1 MKNKYLMRTFAAT
14 AFAIAMVGCSTDS
27 GIDGTILSPED
38 AILNAEDKLGITIDP
53 NKSWSMTTNVEASV
67 TINKDYGETYA
78 ITVYQDNPFVN
89 NTGVVLGQAT
99 AENGKKITFSF
110 TAPKAMYLA
119 YVAIKDSK
127 GYSYVKPVAIA
138 DNKLE
143 TSFGSTTTASAPSF
157 FKKFM
162 TRGLLTRGSE
172 ADDFVIPELGV
183 PVTTQQIADYLTTAT
198 EPNDDNIN
206 HNNDGSHYE
215 AGTEGHWVID
225 QEATT
230 TTVQPT
236 WPQFQWGGIASQ
248 ILYNWGSPSN
258 EDIAWFEENCRP
270 LANYDYG
277 DYSVNYANNLI
288 DLLNDVY
295 AKCQATGRGDWLTIT
310 TEGVKGGVITTEEI
324 KHWEE
329 GTEGQWVTDPNY
341 VLNFKIT
348 GNYNKMI
355 PVMAS
360 EDYYDDNGQLQR
372 GHRWMTVTG
381 KWTLPDGEQRI
392 GGNAYILIA
401 NGGEL
406 NIPANAYMT
415 FVNQARIVVMP
426 GGKITGAGKIIITN
440 GTAED
445 GYGYNGGTISIGT
458 FCNNFGTFYNNG
470 NMTVGTLEGPSTNS
484 IYINQGK
491 MMVTQAPKGSQT
503 ANMRIW
509 NNCWFECTN
518 KFACRTIIQ
527 GEGAYFKAGHL
538 EMSCSEDATP
548 DPSYIYAK
556 GNSLIDVPGAVA
568 LNNVNIVGPTGS
580 DYAFLQFG
588 YVEDAYGLHNLS
600 TATNYTVTEN
610 TMVTAISNN
619 IYLSIDNPNVTDN
632 AYSMTAC
639 EKVINMLN
647 GTNTYEY
654 NKKMRDPNAQASAVL
669 YDQIGNGNAVLVQKG
684 AYNVAAVEASECSP
698 GITPVE
704 PEEVPEIEETYP
716 IYSYAFED
724 TNGGD
729 YDMNDVVIRAQEIPG
744 DKIQLTVVAAG
755 ATLELYLHLYPA
767 AAPVNGEV
775 AHYEGQYIVLSD
787 DERQE
792 TEVHAMMGAPR
803 NSWESSCIMLN
814 TGVTDNTGGDAL
826 PAVITIDKG
835 NYDPATLPLAIYSQE
850 NGEMRL
856 SRTGEPPFGIV
867 IPGNWKWPKEY
878 INIMTAYGNTNT
890 ENEGDQSFGT
900 FATTTNSA
908 EHWYNYPMRY
918 VMTK

>member
-27 GIDGTILSPED
+27 ELGTILSPED
-38 AILNAEDKLGITIDP
+38 AILNAEEKLGITIDP

-67 TINKDYGETYA
+67 TINKDYGDTYA

-99 AENGKKITFSF
+99 AENGKKTTFSF
-110 TAPKAMYLA
+110 TAPKATYLA

-157 FKKFM
+157 FSKFM
-162 TRGLLTRGSE
+162 TRGLFTRGSE
-172 ADDFVIPELGV
+172 ADDFVIPTASV
-183 PVTTQQIADYLTTAT
+183 PVTTQQIADYLATAT

-215 AGTEGHWVID
+215 GGSEGHWV
-225 QEATT
+225 EGS
-230 TTVQPT
+230 
-236 WPQFQWGGIASQ
+236 QWGWTWAGVGGNLYNNRDNFNYDWFNPASQ
-248 ILYNWGSPSN
+248 GASDEDFEWFKTNCMPFAN
-258 EDIAWFEENCRP
+258 EDWSFYNGATDWNS
-270 LANYDYG
+270 A
-277 DYSVNYANNLI
+277 STVLI
-288 DLLNDVY
+288 GMLRS
-295 AKCQATGRGDWLTIT
+295 TGRESWANIWA
-310 TEGVKGGVITTEEI
+310 EGSDG
-324 KHWEE
+324 HWEE
-329 GTEGQWVTDPNY
+329 GTEGQWVTDPNW

-355 PVMAS
+355 PVLAS
-360 EDYYDDNGQLQR
+360 EDYYENGEWHR
-372 GHRWMTVTG
+372 AHRWMTVTG
-381 KWTLPDGEQRI
+381 KWTLPEGEQRI
-392 GGNAYILIA
+392 GKDAYILIA
-401 NGGEL
+401 KGGEL
-406 NIPANAYMT
+406 NIPSNAYMT

-426 GGKITGAGKIIITN
+426 GGKITGAGKITITN
-440 GTAED
+440 GTTED
-445 GYGYNGGTISIGT
+445 GYGYNGGTINIGS
-458 FCNNFGTFYNNG
+458 FCNNYGTFFNYG

-484 IYINQGK
+484 LYINHNN
-491 MMVTQAPKGSQT
+491 MVVKQAPKSSGT
-503 ANMRIW
+503 ANLRLY
-509 NNCWFECTN
+509 NNCWFECINT
-518 KFACRTIIQ
+518 FAGRCIVQ
-527 GEGAYFKAGHL
+527 GENAYFKAEDL

-556 GNSLIDVPGAVA
+556 GNSLMEVTGAVA
-568 LNNVNIVGPTGS
+568 LNNVNIVGPTDS

-588 YVEDAYGLHNLS
+588 SVEDAYEAHNLS
-600 TATNYTVTEN
+600 TATNYTVTGE
-610 TMVTAISNN
+610 TMETAISNN
-619 IYLSIDNPNVTDN
+619 IYLSIDHLNVTDN
-632 AYSMTAC
+632 AYDLTAC

-654 NKKMRDPNAQASAVL
+654 NKMMSDPNAQASAVL

-684 AYNVAAVEASECSP
+684 AYNIAEIEESECSP
-698 GITPVE
+698 GITPIE
-704 PEEVPEIEETYP
+704 QEEIPVIDETYP
-716 IYSYAFED
+716 VYSYAFED

-767 AAPVNGEV
+767 ASPVNGEV
-775 AHYEGQYIVLSD
+775 AHYEGQYTVLSD
-787 DERQE
+787 DDRQE

-803 NSWESSCIMLN
+803 DPWASSCIMLN

-835 NYDPATLPLAIYSQE
+835 DYDPAALPLAIYSEE

-856 SRTGEPPFGIV
+856 SHTGEPPFGIV

-878 INIMTAYGNTNT
+878 VNIMTAYSSTNT
-890 ENEGDQSFGT
+890 EEDDQSFGT
-900 FATTTNSA
+900 FATTTDEA
-908 EHWYNYPMRY
+908 PHWYKYPKQY
-918 VMTK
+918 VMSK

>member
-1 MKNKYLMRTFAAT
+1 MKNKYLMKTFAAT
-14 AFAIAMVGCSTDS
+14 VFAIAMVGCSTDS
-27 GIDGTILSPED
+27 ELGNILSDED
-38 AILNAEDKLGITIDP
+38 ALLNAEEKLGITIDP
-53 NKSWSMTTNVEASV
+53 NKSWSMTTNIEASV

-78 ITVYQDNPFVN
+78 ITVYQNNPFVN

-99 AENGKKITFSF
+99 AENGKKTTFSF
-110 TAPKAMYLA
+110 TAPKATYLA

-143 TSFGSTTTASAPSF
+143 TSFGSTQAASAPSF
-157 FKKFM
+157 FSKFM
-162 TRGLLTRGSE
+162 TRGLLTRGSA
-172 ADDFVIPELGV
+172 ADDFVIPTASV

-206 HNNDGSHYE
+206 HNYDGSHYE
-215 AGTEGHWVID
+215 GGSEGHWVID

-230 TTVQPT
+230 TTVQAT
-236 WPQFQWGGIASQ
+236 WPQFQWGGTASQ
-248 ILYNWGSPSN
+248 ILYNWGSPSP
-258 EDIAWFEENCRP
+258 EDVAWFEENCRP
-270 LANYDYG
+270 LASYDYG

-288 DLLNDVY
+288 DLLNEVY

-329 GTEGQWVTDPNY
+329 GTEGQWVTDPNW

-355 PVMAS
+355 PVLAS
-360 EDYYDDNGQLQR
+360 EDYYENGEWHR
-372 GHRWMTVTG
+372 AHRWMTVTG
-381 KWTLPDGEQRI
+381 KWTLPEGEQRI

-426 GGKITGAGKIIITN
+426 GGKITGAGKIAITN

-445 GYGYNGGTISIGT
+445 GYGYNGGTINIGT
-458 FCNNFGTFYNNG
+458 FCNNFGTFFNYG
-470 NMTVGTLEGPSTNS
+470 NMTIGTLEGPSTNS
-484 IYINQGK
+484 LYINHKK
-491 MMVTQAPKGSQT
+491 MLVTQAPKSSGT
-503 ANMRIW
+503 ANLRLY

-518 KFACRTIIQ
+518 TYAGRCIVQ
-527 GEGAYFKAGHL
+527 GENAYFKAGNL

-548 DPSYIYAK
+548 DPSYIYAMN
-556 GNSLIDVPGAVA
+556 NSLMEVTGAVA
-568 LNNVNIVGPTGS
+568 LNNVNIVGPTES

-588 YVEDAYGLHNLS
+588 SVEGAYEAHNLS
-600 TATNYTVTEN
+600 TATNYTVTDE

-619 IYLSIDNPNVTDN
+619 IYLSIDNLNVTDN
-632 AYSMTAC
+632 AYSLTAC

-654 NKKMRDPNAQASAVL
+654 NKKMADPYAQAGAVL
-669 YDQIGNGNAVLVQKG
+669 YSQVGNGNAVLVQKG
-684 AYNVAAVEASECSP
+684 AYNVAEIEESECSP
-698 GITPVE
+698 GITPIEIVE
-704 PEEVPEIEETYP
+704 IPVIEDTYP
-716 IYSYAFED
+716 VYTYAFED

-729 YDMNDVVIRAQEIPG
+729 YDMNDVVIRAQEIAG
-744 DKIQLTVVAAG
+744 DKIQLTVVASG
-755 ATLELYLHLYPA
+755 ATLQLYLHLYPA
-767 AAPVNGEV
+767 ASPVNGEV
-775 AHYEGQYIVLSD
+775 AHYEGQYIVLCD
-787 DERQE
+787 DDSQE
-792 TEVHAMMGAPR
+792 AEVHAMMGAPR
-803 NSWESSCIMLN
+803 EYGASNCVMLN
-814 TGVTDNTGGDAL
+814 TGVTDNTGADAL
-826 PAVITIDKG
+826 PAVITINKG
-835 NYDPATLPLAIYSQE
+835 SYDPAALPLAIYSEE

-856 SRTGEPPFGIV
+856 SRTGEPPYGIV

-878 INIMTAYGNTNT
+878 INIMTAYSNTYT

-900 FATTTNSA
+900 FATTTNGA
-908 EHWYNYPMRY
+908 EHWYNYPVRY